1 MKKKF
6 GFYILACAL
15 VAVVILMLGISVMV
29 SMHESE
35 IADYVSPTRADIEEM
50 RARLAKVSEEA
61 TAHANTT
68 DKVVCEGEAEAEPV
82 LPSGLEGTVSA
93 EALVERFGERRPG
106 ELRDTQLKA
115 KAFKVLEGV
124 SSFVN
129 QEQAGGWAWERG
141 QELMSL
147 GQWDAARRC
156 FWVALDSPLDPGIH
170 KFAAA
175 KLAWLEDDPEK
186 ALQYLELSCY
196 GENCSHWLIN
206 AVDLCE
212 ATGSDA
218 LAEHYLARLRTE
230 YPELEQLYSE
240 GRR

>member
-115 KAFKVLEGV
+115 RAFKVLEGYRP
-124 SSFVN
+124 S
-129 QEQAGGWAWERG
+129 
-141 QELMSL
+141 
-147 GQWDAARRC
+147 
-156 FWVALDSPLDPGIH
+156 
-170 KFAAA
+170 
-175 KLAWLEDDPEK
+175 
-186 ALQYLELSCY
+186 
-196 GENCSHWLIN
+196 
-206 AVDLCE
+206 
-212 ATGSDA
+212 
-218 LAEHYLARLRTE
+218 
-230 YPELEQLYSE
+230 
-240 GRR
+240 